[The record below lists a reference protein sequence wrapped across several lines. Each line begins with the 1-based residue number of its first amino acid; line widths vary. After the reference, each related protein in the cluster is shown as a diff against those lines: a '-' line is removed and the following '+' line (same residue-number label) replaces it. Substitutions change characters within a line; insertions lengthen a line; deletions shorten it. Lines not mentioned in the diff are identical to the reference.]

1 MYLRETALAFR
12 WYIREI
18 RSEEPPPVSRTI
30 IRIAC
35 LVGVAV
41 GGGWVAADEP
51 PSAEQIASW
60 VETLGAPQFSQR
72 EAATRSLIE
81 AGPAALG
88 PLQEATASGDL
99 EVSSRAIEIARSM
112 LASDNQEVATAA
124 EQFLDAV
131 AGGDDA
137 SVAGLA
143 EATLD
148 FHAVGL
154 ADAARVALQ
163 GLGMKLTRGMLATGQ
178 QGMHATLDTGWQG
191 ASDDLRL
198 LLRLPGLLIVSVHG
212 VPIDEKGLAV
222 IGRLRRAGRIELY
235 GTGLNEQQVAVLV
248 EKLPDTHI
256 ELRKGGKLGIA
267 GHPHA
272 VPCQVTMVQPGSA
285 AEKAGLQLGDI
296 VVKVAGKPIR
306 NFEELTAEI
315 GTHGPGEKLELEIIR
330 VQPGGPEERMT
341 RTIELDAW

>member
-1 MYLRETALAFR
+1 MSPTILR
-12 WYIREI
+12 
-18 RSEEPPPVSRTI
+18 V
-30 IRIAC
+30 AC
-35 LVGVAV
+35 LVAMAAVA
-41 GGGWVAADEP
+41 GWAAADEP
-51 PSAEQIASW
+51 PSAEQISDW
-60 VETLGAPQFSQR
+60 VDTLGSPQFSQR

-81 AGPAALG
+81 AGSAAFG
-88 PLQEATASGDL
+88 PLREAIGSGDL
-99 EVSSRAIEIARSM
+99 EVSSRAIEIARTM
-112 LASDNQEVATAA
+112 LASDNQEVASAA

-154 ADAARVALQ
+154 ADAARVTLQ

-191 ASDDLRL
+191 TSDDLRL

-212 VPIDEKGLAV
+212 VAVDEKGLAV

-235 GTGLNEQQVAVLV
+235 GTGLDEQQVATLA

-256 ELRKGGKLGIA
+256 ELRKGGKLGVA
-267 GHPHA
+267 GHPNA

-285 AEKAGLQLGDI
+285 ADRAGLQVGDI
-296 VVKVAGKPIR
+296 VVKIADKPIK

-315 GTHGPGEKLELEIIR
+315 GTHGPGAKLVLEVIR
-330 VQPGGPEERMT
+330 GQPGGPEERMT
-341 RTIELDAW
+341 RTIQLDAW